1 MTRIELY
8 VRGGGSTNGYLMR
21 YIMRIRNKLK
31 EIAPNLLITP
41 EIRLDFAVR
50 IDGIFFTYGDP
61 AGCSHLKFFKKKGF
75 IAITIAVTLK
85 EDALPVN
92 ELLDFFRESLFTGF
106 SQMFDR
112 LLKDKY
118 TLNKEELMKFIK
130 ENIESVQ
137 KPTEDSL

>member
-41 EIRLDFAVR
+41 EIQLDFAVR

-61 AGCSHLKFFKKKGF
+61 AGCSHLKYFKKKGF

-106 SQMFDR
+106 SQMFDK
-112 LLKDKY
+112 LLKEKY
-118 TLNKEELMKFIK
+118 TLDKEALMNFIK
-130 ENIESVQ
+130 ENIDSIQ

>member
-1 MTRIELY
+1 MTKIELY

-137 KPTEDSL
+137 KPTEDN

>member
-61 AGCSHLKFFKKKGF
+61 AGCSHLKFFKKRGF
-75 IAITIAVTLK
+75 IAITIAITDK
-85 EDALPVN
+85 ETALPTD
-92 ELLDFFRESLFTGF
+92 ELLDFFKESLYIGL

>member
-41 EIRLDFAVR
+41 EIQLDFAVR

-106 SQMFDR
+106 SQMFDK
-112 LLKDKY
+112 LLKEKY
-118 TLNKEELMKFIK
+118 TLDKEALMNFIK
-130 ENIESVQ
+130 ENIDSIQ

>member
-118 TLNKEELMKFIK
+118 ILDKEALMNFIK
-130 ENIESVQ
+130 ENIDSIQ

>member
-118 TLNKEELMKFIK
+118 TLDKEALMNFIK

-137 KPTEDSL
+137 KPTEDN

>member
-61 AGCSHLKFFKKKGF
+61 AGCSHLKFFKKQGF

-118 TLNKEELMKFIK
+118 ILDKEALMNFIK
-130 ENIESVQ
+130 ENIDSIQ

>member
-118 TLNKEELMKFIK
+118 TLDKEALMNFIK
-130 ENIESVQ
+130 ENIDSIQ

>member
-41 EIRLDFAVR
+41 DIRLDFAVR

-118 TLNKEELMKFIK
+118 ILDKEALMNFIK
-130 ENIESVQ
+130 ENIDSIQ

>member
-85 EDALPVN
+85 EDALTVN

-118 TLNKEELMKFIK
+118 TLDKEALMKFIK
-130 ENIESVQ
+130 ENIDSIQ

>member
-1 MTRIELY
+1 MTKIELY

>member
-61 AGCSHLKFFKKKGF
+61 TGCSHLKFFKKKGF

>member
-41 EIRLDFAVR
+41 EIQLDFAVR
-50 IDGIFFTYGDP
+50 RDGIFFTYGDP

-106 SQMFDR
+106 SQMFDK
-112 LLKDKY
+112 LLKEKY
-118 TLNKEELMKFIK
+118 TLDKEALMNFIK
-130 ENIESVQ
+130 ENIDSIQ

>member
-1 MTRIELY
+1 MKKITI
-8 VRGGGSTNGYLMR
+8 VAKGGGNTDEYLIK
-21 YIMRIRNKLK
+21 YIMRIQRKIK
-31 EIAPNLLITP
+31 EIDSDFSIPL
-41 EIRLDFAVR
+41 EIRFLIEIR
-50 IDGIFFTYGDP
+50 IDGDIFSYGDP

-118 TLNKEELMKFIK
+118 TLDKEALMNFIK
-130 ENIESVQ
+130 ENIDSIQ

>member
-41 EIRLDFAVR
+41 EIQLDFAVR

-112 LLKDKY
+112 LLKEKY
-118 TLNKEELMKFIK
+118 TLDKEALMNFIK
-130 ENIESVQ
+130 ENIDSIQ